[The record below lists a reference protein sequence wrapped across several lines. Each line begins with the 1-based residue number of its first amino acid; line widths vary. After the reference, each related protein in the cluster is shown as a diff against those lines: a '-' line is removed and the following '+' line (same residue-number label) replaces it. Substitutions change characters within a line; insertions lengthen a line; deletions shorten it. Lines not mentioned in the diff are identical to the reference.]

1 MQSNTIKRT
10 PISTTP
16 NRDMVANRVDQND
29 GRESH
34 NQKDRC
40 INLNH
45 LLTNDDGLMRLVKLL
60 AKQAARE
67 YLAV

>member
-1 MQSNTIKRT
+1 MQSNTTKRT

-16 NRDMVANRVDQND
+16 NRDAVANRVDQSD
-29 GRESH
+29 GRELD

-45 LLTNDDGLMRLVKLL
+45 LLTNDDDLMRMVKLL
-60 AKQAARE
+60 AKQAVRE